1 MRVMSKDIA
10 KLVQADIEAR
20 AELGL
25 KKYGAR
31 LEAFSRENGKTPFQN
46 LYEEILDMAMYIRQH
61 VEEERLRDP
70 IP

>member
-1 MRVMSKDIA
+1 MSKDIA

-31 LEAFSRENGKTPFQN
+31 LEAFSRENG
-46 LYEEILDMAMYIRQH
+46 
-61 VEEERLRDP
+61 
-70 IP
+70 